1 MFFMVFN
8 SFDLFGSI
16 STPFASE
23 VKAVIFDCDGV
34 LVDAEYLKFLAWKQA
49 LDNVGIELSLEEYK
63 IVAGHSSR
71 KIYEML
77 QEMKNL
83 KIPKEVIQLRRLK
96 YQELQAQGVP
106 PINETIEF
114 ARHLAQNKSF
124 LGIKLGLASSAPTNE
139 MLLNLKHIGLE
150 HEFDLIISGSDDLES
165 YTDSDGKNKPKPY
178 IYLEASKRLD
188 IPPEH
193 CLVFEDTEAGIE
205 AATTAGMIAVAI
217 PNWMTKEQNFSKA
230 KKVINSISES
240 PVDISHGLE
249 TIPFKID
256 EDLEKNP
263 ITSAKKCLQ
272 NFFQKGGILRR
283 ISNLSSVTEP
293 SIQLNLE
300 DAIYPVCSG
309 GWCRSQVLWAI
320 LQPYSDRITLFPPHA
335 ARVGWDPYNGQINR
349 YRNYAQEI
357 VPDEFSSYF
366 GIEKALRFGFEHT
379 SAWKSIEESPTD
391 KDLKTISQFYDQHYF
406 GPNSSWQGRQGK
418 RRIYITFSN
427 NAHVVLYRLNQSND
441 SLQGV
446 TVVAIDSE
454 DLITYPPAFL
464 NTTSRS
470 IKAYEYFSSI
480 VNQIFDLTKLS
491 QGEIS
496 HILPSIYEIKR

>member
-1 MFFMVFN
+1 MIKTILLKLGMFFMIFN

-16 STPFASE
+16 STPFANE

-34 LVDAEYLKFLAWKQA
+34 LVDTEYLKFLAWKQA
-49 LDNVGIELSLEEYK
+49 LDNVGIELSLKEYK

-71 KIYEML
+71 KIHEML

-83 KIPKEVIQLRRLK
+83 KIPEEVIQLRRLK

-124 LGIKLGLASSAPTNE
+124 LGIKLGLASSASRNE
-139 MLLNLKHIGLE
+139 ILLNLKHIGLE

-240 PVDISHGLE
+240 SVDISHGLE

-263 ITSAKKCLQ
+263 TTSAKKCLQ

-283 ISNLSSVTEP
+283 ISDLS
-293 SIQLNLE
+293 
-300 DAIYPVCSG
+300 
-309 GWCRSQVLWAI
+309 
-320 LQPYSDRITLFPPHA
+320 
-335 ARVGWDPYNGQINR
+335 
-349 YRNYAQEI
+349 
-357 VPDEFSSYF
+357 
-366 GIEKALRFGFEHT
+366 
-379 SAWKSIEESPTD
+379 
-391 KDLKTISQFYDQHYF
+391 
-406 GPNSSWQGRQGK
+406 
-418 RRIYITFSN
+418 
-427 NAHVVLYRLNQSND
+427 
-441 SLQGV
+441 
-446 TVVAIDSE
+446 
-454 DLITYPPAFL
+454 
-464 NTTSRS
+464 
-470 IKAYEYFSSI
+470 
-480 VNQIFDLTKLS
+480 
-491 QGEIS
+491 
-496 HILPSIYEIKR
+496 